1 MKFDFLFQSSPWFI
15 LLCLLAGA
23 IYTFVL
29 YQISPTPWNKSTNR
43 LLAAFRFIGVSLIC
57 LLLLNFLIRQ
67 ITQSVQK
74 RTLVLAIDNSQS
86 MGIANK
92 QILSGVLSQLESL
105 KEKLQEED
113 FEISW
118 TTLDGQN
125 PEKATDIQFNQK
137 STNLSSLLSGIKN
150 AQEGN
155 NLSDVVLLTDGIVN
169 EGINPSSEKF
179 TFAVHTVGLGDTIPK
194 KDIAV
199 KSIYANKIAYL
210 GNKFPIQADI
220 SSYGFQ
226 GKTVSVYLKQGGKTL
241 EKQVINFQ
249 QKDDLKTVSFNTLAS
264 QKGVQH
270 FVVQVDVLGGEFS
283 SKNNQQDVYVEVIDG
298 KEKVLLMA
306 LSPHPDIKAIKS
318 MLDKNENFEI
328 DVKILTENPFPDL
341 SNKNY
346 DVLILHQLPDYFNS
360 YSNIYKPL
368 LDKGIPTLF
377 VLGNQTGTTYLNQL
391 NQVMRIN
398 SQAGQTDKV
407 TGYYNGNFK
416 SLNFEAES
424 LDLIKQ
430 FPQVSVPFGDIT
442 LLPNSEVILYQK
454 IGSLQTQ
461 KPLFAINTGPKK
473 SAIFAGEG
481 IWTWRLEEFDLTE
494 KQELIDDIFLKVVQF
509 LSAKDDKRKLRV
521 YPISNEFLLS
531 DKVVFETEIYNGIYE
546 KMYNIPVALEL
557 KDEKGRVRKYN
568 YTPSADNSKFEISAL
583 PAGVYQ
589 YKANASVLGKNEQ
602 STGEFIVKDLQIEL
616 SNTTA
621 DFDLLR
627 QLSAQ
632 TGGKFLPA
640 SQLVQLEKQILAHK
654 APEKIESNEDLKE
667 FINLKWVFFLI
678 IALFT
683 TEWVVRK
690 YMGGY

>member
-23 IYTFVL
+23 IYAFVL
-29 YQISPTPWNKSTNR
+29 YQISPTPWSKNTNR
-43 LLAAFRFIGVSLIC
+43 LLAASRFIAVSLIA

-67 ITQSVQK
+67 ISQSVQK

-86 MGIANK
+86 MGLTNK
-92 QILSGVLSQLESL
+92 QTLNGVLSQLASL

-179 TFAVHTVGLGDTIPK
+179 TFAIHSIGLGDTIPK

-199 KSIYANKIAYL
+199 KSVYANKIAYL
-210 GNKFPIQADI
+210 GNKFPVQADI

-226 GKTVSVYLKQGGKTL
+226 GKTASVYLKQGGKVL

-249 QKDDLKTVSFNTLAS
+249 QKDDLKTVTFNALAS

-270 FVVQVDVLGGEFS
+270 FVIQVDVLGGEFS

-306 LSPHPDIKAIKS
+306 LAPHPDIKAIKS

-377 VLGNQTGTTYLNQL
+377 VLGNQTGTSYLNQL

-461 KPLFAINTGPKK
+461 KPLFAINSGPKK

-481 IWTWRLEEFDLTE
+481 LWTWRLEEFDLTE

-602 STGEFIVKDLQIEL
+602 STGEFIVKDLQVEL

-632 TGGKFLPA
+632 TGGKFLSA
-640 SQLVQLEKQILAHK
+640 SQLSQLEKQILAHK
-654 APEKIESNEDLKE
+654 APEKIEANEDLKE

-678 IALFT
+678 ITLLT

>member
-1 MKFDFLFQSSPWFI
+1 
-15 LLCLLAGA
+15 
-23 IYTFVL
+23 
-29 YQISPTPWNKSTNR
+29 
-43 LLAAFRFIGVSLIC
+43 
-57 LLLLNFLIRQ
+57 
-67 ITQSVQK
+67 
-74 RTLVLAIDNSQS
+74 
-86 MGIANK
+86 
-92 QILSGVLSQLESL
+92 
-105 KEKLQEED
+105 
-113 FEISW
+113 
-118 TTLDGQN
+118 
-125 PEKATDIQFNQK
+125 
-137 STNLSSLLSGIKN
+137 
-150 AQEGN
+150 
-155 NLSDVVLLTDGIVN
+155 
-169 EGINPSSEKF
+169 
-179 TFAVHTVGLGDTIPK
+179 
-194 KDIAV
+194 
-199 KSIYANKIAYL
+199 
-210 GNKFPIQADI
+210 
-220 SSYGFQ
+220 
-226 GKTVSVYLKQGGKTL
+226 
-241 EKQVINFQ
+241 
-249 QKDDLKTVSFNTLAS
+249 
-264 QKGVQH
+264 
-270 FVVQVDVLGGEFS
+270 
-283 SKNNQQDVYVEVIDG
+283 
-298 KEKVLLMA
+298 MA

-461 KPLFAINTGPKK
+461 KPLFAINTGSKK

-481 IWTWRLEEFDLTE
+481 LWTWRLEEFDLTE
-494 KQELIDDIFLKVVQF
+494 KQELIDEIFLKVVQF

-602 STGEFIVKDLQIEL
+602 STGEFIVKDLQVEL

-632 TGGKFLPA
+632 TGGKFLSA
-640 SQLVQLEKQILAHK
+640 SQLSQLEKQILAQSSR
-654 APEKIESNEDLKE
+654 KIEANEDLKE

-678 IALFT
+678 IALLT

>member
-1 MKFDFLFQSSPWFI
+1 M
-15 LLCLLAGA
+15 
-23 IYTFVL
+23 
-29 YQISPTPWNKSTNR
+29 
-43 LLAAFRFIGVSLIC
+43 
-57 LLLLNFLIRQ
+57 IRQ
-67 ITQSVQK
+67 VTQSVQK

-86 MGIANK
+86 MGVANK
-92 QILSGVLSQLESL
+92 QTLNGVLSQLESL

-118 TTLDGQN
+118 ATLDGQN

-155 NLSDVVLLTDGIVN
+155 NLSDVVLLSDGIVN

-179 TFAVHTVGLGDTIPK
+179 TFTVHTVGLGDTIPK

-199 KSIYANKIAYL
+199 KSVYANKIAYL
-210 GNKFPIQADI
+210 GNKFPVQADI
-220 SSYGFQ
+220 SAYGFQ
-226 GKTVSVYLKQGGKTL
+226 GKTVSVYLKQGGKVL

-249 QKDDLKTVSFNTLAS
+249 QKDDLKTVTFNALAS

-481 IWTWRLEEFDLTE
+481 LWTWRLEEFDLTE

-602 STGEFIVKDLQIEL
+602 STGEFIVKDLQVEL

-632 TGGKFLPA
+632 TGGKFLSA
-640 SQLVQLEKQILAHK
+640 SQLSQLEKQILAHK
-654 APEKIESNEDLKE
+654 APEKIEANEDLKE
-667 FINLKWVFFLI
+667 FINLKWVFVLI
-678 IALFT
+678 IALLT
-683 TEWVVRK
+683 TEWVIRK
-690 YMGGY
+690 YIGGY

>member
-15 LLCLLAGA
+15 LLCLIAGA
-23 IYTFVL
+23 IYAFVL
-29 YQISPTPWNKSTNR
+29 YQISPTPWAKSTNR
-43 LLAAFRFIGVSLIC
+43 LLAALRFIGVSLIC

-86 MGIANK
+86 MGVANK
-92 QILSGVLSQLESL
+92 QVLNGVLSQLESL

-118 TTLDGQN
+118 TTLEGQN
-125 PEKATDIQFNQK
+125 PEKASDIQFNQK

-179 TFAVHTVGLGDTIPK
+179 TFAVHTIGLGDTIPK

-210 GNKFPIQADI
+210 GNKFPVQADI

-241 EKQVINFQ
+241 EKQVVNFQ
-249 QKDDLKTVSFNTLAS
+249 QKDDLKTVTFNALAS

-328 DVKILTENPFPDL
+328 DIKILTENPFPDL

-557 KDEKGRVRKYN
+557 KDEKGSVRKYN
-568 YTPSADNSKFEISAL
+568 YTPSAENSKFEISAL

-602 STGEFIVKDLQIEL
+602 STGEFIVKDLQVEL

-640 SQLVQLEKQILAHK
+640 SQLAQLEKQILAHK
-654 APEKIESNEDLKE
+654 APEKIEANEDLKE

-678 IALFT
+678 IALLT

>member
-23 IYTFVL
+23 IYAFVL
-29 YQISPTPWNKSTNR
+29 YQISPTPWSKNTNR
-43 LLAAFRFIGVSLIC
+43 LLAASRFIAVSLIA

-67 ITQSVQK
+67 ISQSVQK

-86 MGIANK
+86 MGLTNK
-92 QILSGVLSQLESL
+92 QTLNGVLSQLASL

-155 NLSDVVLLTDGIVN
+155 NLSDVVLLSDGIVN

-179 TFAVHTVGLGDTIPK
+179 TFTIHSIGLGDTIPK

-199 KSIYANKIAYL
+199 KSVYANKIAYL
-210 GNKFPIQADI
+210 GNKFPVQADI

-226 GKTVSVYLKQGGKTL
+226 GKTASVYLKQGGKVL

-249 QKDDLKTVSFNTLAS
+249 QKDDLKTVTFNALAS

-270 FVVQVDVLGGEFS
+270 FVIQVDVLGGEFS

-306 LSPHPDIKAIKS
+306 LAPHPDIKAIKS

-377 VLGNQTGTTYLNQL
+377 VLGNQTGTSYLNQL

-461 KPLFAINTGPKK
+461 KPLFAINSGPKK

-602 STGEFIVKDLQIEL
+602 STGEFIVKDLQVEL

-632 TGGKFLPA
+632 TGGKFLSA
-640 SQLVQLEKQILAHK
+640 SQLSQLEKQILAHK
-654 APEKIESNEDLKE
+654 APEKIEANEDLKE

-678 IALFT
+678 IALLT
-683 TEWVVRK
+683 AEWVVRK

>member
-15 LLCLLAGA
+15 LLCLIAGA
-23 IYTFVL
+23 IYAFVL
-29 YQISPTPWNKSTNR
+29 YQISPTPWAKSTNR
-43 LLAAFRFIGVSLIC
+43 LLAALRFIGVSLIC

-86 MGIANK
+86 MGVANK
-92 QILSGVLSQLESL
+92 QVLNGVLSQLESL

-118 TTLDGQN
+118 TTLEGQN
-125 PEKATDIQFNQK
+125 PEKASDIQFNQK

-179 TFAVHTVGLGDTIPK
+179 TFAVHTIGLGDTIPK

-210 GNKFPIQADI
+210 GNKFPVQADI

-241 EKQVINFQ
+241 EKQVVNFQ
-249 QKDDLKTVSFNTLAS
+249 QKDDLKTVTFNALAS

-328 DVKILTENPFPDL
+328 DIKILTENPFPDL

-568 YTPSADNSKFEISAL
+568 YTPSAENSKFEISAL

-602 STGEFIVKDLQIEL
+602 STGEFIVKDLQVEL

-640 SQLVQLEKQILAHK
+640 SQLAQLEKQIIAHK
-654 APEKIESNEDLKE
+654 APEKIEANEDLKE

-678 IALFT
+678 IALLT

>member
-23 IYTFVL
+23 IYAFVL

-640 SQLVQLEKQILAHK
+640 SQLAQLEKQILAHK

-683 TEWVVRK
+683 TEWVLRK